1 MRRVV
6 IPLVGG
12 LLTLAVALAAAG
24 SAGARSAPAAAARGV
39 AAASKTN
46 LSLSDADTAGFRNVR
61 EACAC
66 RIGRASA
73 WDVRLESR
81 RAVLGPAP
89 AQLPV
94 LPERVDVGMS
104 DRSGLRP
111 WDPTCTLSDRQEW
124 RLLHFS
130 NGAVGLRNHYTARCL
145 DYTRAGGLR
154 SWPCNGT
161 TAQQWF
167 SSVT

>member
-1 MRRVV
+1 M
-6 IPLVGG
+6 P
-12 LLTLAVALAAAG
+12 AG
-24 SAGARSAPAAAARGV
+24 SAGPQHGTCDSSPAKRFWV
-39 AAASKTN
+39 LRPPN
-46 LSLSDADTAGFRNVR
+46 YRYFQNV
-61 EACAC
+61 
-66 RIGRASA
+66 ST
-73 WDVRLESR
+73 
-81 RAVLGPAP
+81 LGC
-89 AQLPV
+89 LT
-94 LPERVDVGMS
+94 D
-104 DRSGLRP
+104 SGLRP